1 MSKYVTIPERLA
13 PWREPYETDPAINQ
27 AVIAAHI
34 GCREST
40 VCDHIRR
47 LGWVVPAHVR
57 AARTRV
63 KPAPLILSGRAAPSV
78 WAWAQGVTVST
89 ARHGGRHVEVA
100 AVQPVSSVF
109 GLAEGGAA

>member
-1 MSKYVTIPERLA
+1 MTKYVPVAERLA
-13 PWREPYETDPAINQ
+13 PWREPYETDPAVSQ

-57 AARTRV
+57 AARARV
-63 KPAPLILSGRAAPSV
+63 KPAPLILSGRAAPSG

-89 ARHGGRHVEVA
+89 ARHGGRHVEVRA
-100 AVQPVSSVF
+100 
-109 GLAEGGAA
+109 